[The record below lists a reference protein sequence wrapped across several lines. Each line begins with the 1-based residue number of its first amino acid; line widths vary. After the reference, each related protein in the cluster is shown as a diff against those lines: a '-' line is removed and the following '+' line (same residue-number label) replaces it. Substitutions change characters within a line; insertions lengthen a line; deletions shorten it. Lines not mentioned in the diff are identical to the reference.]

1 MVDIGEQVDKGQEK
15 QSKGVSLTD
24 LKDINEYLK
33 FKLIEYEYLDFK
45 DNDLQE
51 QFQADFTGFTEEILK
66 NCNQPNIRKL
76 RTFLRNRGV
85 QVLKVKQTTVA
96 RSLYNTLQERDQ
108 IEQSEAETVEHI
120 ATAGPFNSNKI
131 NYLI

>member
-1 MVDIGEQVDKGQEK
+1 MADIGEQVDKGQKK

-33 FKLIEYEYLDFK
+33 FKLTEYKYLDFK
-45 DNDLQE
+45 DDDLQE

-66 NCNQPNIRKL
+66 NYNQPNIRKL
-76 RTFLRNRGV
+76 RTFLRNRSV
-85 QVLKVKQTTVA
+85 QVLKVKQTTVV
-96 RSLYNTLQERDQ
+96 RSLYNILQEKDQ
-108 IEQSEAETVEHI
+108 IEQSKAEIVEHI